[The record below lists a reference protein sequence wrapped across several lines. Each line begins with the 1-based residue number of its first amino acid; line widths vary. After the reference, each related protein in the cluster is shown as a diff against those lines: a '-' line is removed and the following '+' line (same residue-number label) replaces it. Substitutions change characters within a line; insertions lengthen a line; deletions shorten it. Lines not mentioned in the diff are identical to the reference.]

1 MAATIF
7 PLSFPL
13 NLWRPLFQAIIFCS
27 PRLDYSVLYEK
38 SVIPT
43 AATFV
48 FVEIHYF
55 LSQEREPGLTLLKE
69 E

>member
-13 NLWRPLFQAIIFCS
+13 NLWPPLFQATIFCS

-43 AATFV
+43 AATLV